1 MVELYVDSLRLE
13 INKLI
18 ISMSIINYKS
28 TFAHDALNQQIYPF
42 VAYFRYA
49 FYCYSSTQTKINY
62 HSI

>member
-28 TFAHDALNQQIYPF
+28 TFAHDAPNQQIYPF

-49 FYCYSSTQTKINY
+49 FYCYSST
-62 HSI
+62 